1 MAIFGNKKTQVDEVE
16 RLRRAV
22 EELSVLNDLALAIS
36 VSQDPGQIMKTVI
49 SRSVKAVSAEE
60 ASITMVDQEE
70 MVPTGTLIWEKKDGG
85 DDEHYH
91 LNRNVLGFMCHEKR
105 ALMINDPVG
114 DPRFRGIKIT
124 EGIRNF
130 LCVPLMV
137 GAELIGVLS
146 AYNKIGG
153 DFNPDD
159 QRILAII
166 ATQSA
171 QVLERS
177 RLGEEEK
184 EAKRMREDMR
194 LAELIQE
201 GLLPKG
207 APDIPGYDVA
217 GTSKAAGHVGGDY
230 YDFIPLKDKRWAFAL
245 GDVSGKGVPAALL
258 MANLQATL
266 RSQVL
271 QDTSCHQCL
280 SNCNRL
286 MYLSTTHDRFATLF
300 YGRLDTRSH
309 VLTYCNAGHE
319 RPFHLTLGG
328 ENRRL
333 TAGGLA
339 VGILEEFTYEDDIVI
354 LKPGD
359 TIVIF
364 SDGVTDMINAQDD
377 AYGEQ
382 RLQKLLDS
390 SQELPAQELV
400 DLILTEVQG
409 HAGNEPAFDDVTV
422 VVVKRNRETDTA

>member
-1 MAIFGNKKTQVDEVE
+1 MPIFGNKKSQDNEVE

-36 VSQDPGQIMKTVI
+36 VSQDFDQIMDTI
-49 SRSVKAVSAEE
+49 IDRSIKAVGAEE
-60 ASITMVDQEE
+60 ASITMVDEEE
-70 MVPTGTLIWEKKDGG
+70 MVPTGTLIYKKHKT
-85 DDEHYH
+85 DDIHFH
-91 LNRNVLGFMCHEKR
+91 LNRAMLGRMCHEKR
-105 ALMINDPVG
+105 ALMVNHPEIDSG
-114 DPRFRGIKIT
+114 FRSNTIT

-146 AYNKIGG
+146 AFNKI
-153 DFNPDD
+153 DDEFRPED

-177 RLGEEEK
+177 RLAEEEK
-184 EAKRMREDMR
+184 AAIRMREDMR
-194 LAELIQE
+194 VAELIQE
-201 GLLPKG
+201 GLLPHG
-207 APDIPGYDVA
+207 DPEIPGYDVA
-217 GTSKAAGHVGGDY
+217 GASLAAGHVGGDY
-230 YDFIPLKDKRWAFAL
+230 FDFIPLKDHRWAFAL

-271 QDTSCHQCL
+271 QDTSCHLCV

-300 YGRLDTRSH
+300 YGRLDLRSS

-319 RPFHLTLGG
+319 RPYHLSADGKIT
-328 ENRRL
+328 RL

-339 VGILEEFTYEDDIVI
+339 VGILEEFEYQDDIVI
-354 LKPGD
+354 LQPGD
-359 TIVIF
+359 TLVIF
-364 SDGVTDMINAQDD
+364 SDGVTDMINEQDD
-377 AYGEQ
+377 AFGEK
-382 RLQKLLDS
+382 RLEKILLGNL
-390 SQELPAQELV
+390 EKTAKELV
-400 DLILTEVQG
+400 DQILAEVQE
-409 HAGNEPAFDDVTV
+409 HAGNEPAFDDVTLV
-422 VVVKRNRETDTA
+422 VLKKNS

>member
-1 MAIFGNKKTQVDEVE
+1 MAIFGNKKNKVDEVE

-36 VSQDPGQIMKTVI
+36 VSQDLDQVMKTVI
-49 SRSVKAVSAEE
+49 NRSVKAVSAEE

-70 MVPTGTLIWEKKDGG
+70 MVPVGTLVWEKKDGG
-85 DDEHYH
+85 NDEHYH
-91 LNRNVLGFMCHEKR
+91 LNRNVLGCMFHEKR
-105 ALMINDPVG
+105 ALMINDPGG
-114 DPRFRGIKIT
+114 DPRFRGVQIT
-124 EGIRNF
+124 ESIRNI

-137 GAELIGVLS
+137 GAELLGVLS

-153 DFNPDD
+153 DFNTDD

-177 RLGEEEK
+177 RLAEGEK
-184 EAKRMREDMR
+184 AANRMREDMR

-201 GLLPKG
+201 GLLPDG
-207 APDIPGYDVA
+207 PPEIPGFDVA
-217 GTSKAAGHVGGDY
+217 GASLAAGHVGGDY
-230 YDFIPLKDKRWAFAL
+230 YDFIPLKDNRWAFAL

-271 QDTSCHQCL
+271 TDTSCHLCM

-300 YGRLDTRSH
+300 YGRLDTRSN
-309 VLTYCNAGHE
+309 VLTYCNGGHE
-319 RPFHLTLGG
+319 RPYHIAHSG
-328 ENRRL
+328 ETHRL
-333 TAGGLA
+333 TSGGLA
-339 VGILEEFTYEDDIVI
+339 VGILEEFVYEDDIVI
-354 LKPGD
+354 LQPGD
-359 TIVIF
+359 MVVIF
-364 SDGVTDMINAQDD
+364 SDGVTDMINDQDE
-377 AYGEQ
+377 AFGEH
-382 RLQKLLDS
+382 RLDKLLDTS
-390 SQELPAQELV
+390 RNLSAKELV
-400 DLILTEVQG
+400 DLILAEVKN

-422 VVVKRNRETDTA
+422 MVIKKDL

>member
-1 MAIFGNKKTQVDEVE
+1 MAIFGNKKSQDNEVE

-36 VSQDPGQIMKTVI
+36 VSQDSNQIMKTI
-49 SRSVKAVSAEE
+49 INRSVKAVGAEE
-60 ASITMVDQEE
+60 ASITMVDEKE
-70 MVPTGTLIWEKKDGG
+70 MVPTRTLIFETNKA
-85 DDEHYH
+85 DDEHFH
-91 LNRNVLGFMCHEKR
+91 LNHSMLGRMCHEKR
-105 ALMINDPVG
+105 ALMINNPENDSG
-114 DPRFRGIKIT
+114 FRGITIS

-137 GAELIGVLS
+137 GAELIGVLT
-146 AYNKIGG
+146 AYNKIDG

-171 QVLERS
+171 QVLERT
-177 RLGEEEK
+177 RLAEEEK
-184 EAKRMREDMR
+184 AANRMREDMR

-201 GLLPKG
+201 GLLPAG
-207 APDIPGYDVA
+207 NPDIRGYDVA
-217 GTSKAAGHVGGDY
+217 GASVAAGHVGGDY
-230 YDFIPLKDKRWAFAL
+230 YDFISLKDNRWAFAL

-271 QDTSCHQCL
+271 QDTSCHLCV

-300 YGRLDTRSH
+300 YGLLDTRSN

-319 RPFHLTLGG
+319 RPFHLTSSGDFS
-328 ENRRL
+328 RL

-339 VGILEEFTYEDDIVI
+339 VGILEEFDYQDDIVI
-354 LKPGD
+354 LQPGD
-359 TIVIF
+359 TIVVF
-364 SDGVTDMINAQDD
+364 SDGVTDMINSQDE
-377 AYGEQ
+377 AFGEK
-382 RLQKLLDS
+382 RLENILTANR
-390 SQELPAQELV
+390 ELSAKELV
-400 DLILTEVQG
+400 DLILAEVQK
-409 HAGNEPAFDDVTV
+409 HAGGEAAFDDVTLV
-422 VVVKRNRETDTA
+422 VLKKNS

>member
-1 MAIFGNKKTQVDEVE
+1 MAIFGNKKNQDNEVE

-22 EELSVLNDLALAIS
+22 EELSVLNELALAIS
-36 VSQDPGQIMKTVI
+36 ISQDSDQIMKTI
-49 SRSVKAVSAEE
+49 INRSIKAVGAEE
-60 ASITMVDQEE
+60 ASITMVDEEE
-70 MVPTGTLIWEKKDGG
+70 MVPTGTLIYKTRKA
-85 DDEHYH
+85 DDKHFH
-91 LNRNVLGFMCHEKR
+91 LNRNMLGRMCHEKR
-105 ALMINDPVG
+105 ALMVNHPENDSG
-114 DPRFRGIKIT
+114 FRGSTIT

-130 LCVPLMV
+130 LCVPLMID
-137 GAELIGVLS
+137 AELIGVLS
-146 AYNKIGG
+146 AYNKIDG

-171 QVLERS
+171 QVLERT
-177 RLGEEEK
+177 RLAIEEK
-184 EAKRMREDMR
+184 AANRMREDMR

-207 APDIPGYDVA
+207 DPDIAGYDVA
-217 GTSKAAGHVGGDY
+217 GASVAAGHVGGDY
-230 YDFIPLKDKRWAFAL
+230 YDFIPLKDNRWAFAL

-271 QDTSCHQCL
+271 QDTSCHLCV

-300 YGRLDTRSH
+300 YGRLDTRSN

-319 RPFHLTLGG
+319 RPFHLTSGG
-328 ENRRL
+328 DFSRL

-339 VGILEEFTYEDDIVI
+339 VGILEEFEYQDDIVI
-354 LKPGD
+354 LQPGD
-359 TIVIF
+359 TLVIF

-377 AYGEQ
+377 AFGEK
-382 RLQKLLDS
+382 RLEKILLANR
-390 SQELPAQELV
+390 ELPATGLV
-400 DLILTEVQG
+400 NLILTEVQE
-409 HAGNEPAFDDVTV
+409 HAGSEPAFDDVTLV
-422 VVVKRNRETDTA
+422 VLKKDP